1 MTLQSHYST
10 IVVGAGP
17 AGVMASVYASAYG
30 DVLLVDAMA
39 MPRMKSCGG
48 MLNEYAQDF
57 LTQVQGIPR
66 DIICDPEWINFRFY
80 DWDREIKKASTLR
93 FANVDRVKFDDWLM
107 SMLPSNVT
115 VLPQTKLKGLTQ
127 TDKQVT
133 VELEDLANPEAERM
147 FIEADFLIGCDGPR
161 STVRRCLPVTQLS
174 LYKTLQ
180 EFLPIGPEAEPF
192 FDCIYSRHIGENYGY
207 GYLIPKNDAV
217 IIGSV
222 FYPGSKHCNEEHERA
237 LDVFRTRYHYGH
249 EQLRPRE
256 AWTAVKVNSVKDI
269 VGGVGRVLLAGE
281 ANAIMSPSS
290 GEGIS
295 FALNSGKLVG
305 LAVAT
310 QGKHGD
316 AQMVLDAYNA
326 SLAPIK
332 KCIGRKLKYY
342 PIINS
347 RFGKWMGGN
356 SPMALV
362 NAVAHRI

>member
-48 MLNEYAQDF
+48 MLNEHAQDY
-57 LTQVQGIPR
+57 LNKVESIPR
-66 DIICDPEWINFRFY
+66 EIICDPEWINFRFY

-115 VLPQTKLKGLTQ
+115 VLAQTKLKGLTQ

-133 VELEDLANPEAERM
+133 AEFEDLANPEAERI
-147 FIEADFLIGCDGPR
+147 FIEADYLIGCDGPR
-161 STVRRCLPVTQLS
+161 SKVRRCLPIRQLS

-180 EFLPIGPEAEPF
+180 EFLPAGPEIEPF
-192 FDCIYSRHIGENYGY
+192 FDCIYSRHIGKNYGY
-207 GYLIPKNDAV
+207 GYLIPKDDAV

-222 FYPGSKHCNEEHERA
+222 FYPGSKHCSEEHEKA
-237 LDVFRTRYHYGH
+237 IDLFRTQYHYGYK
-249 EQLRPRE
+249 QLRPRE
-256 AWTAVKVNSVKDI
+256 AWTAVKVESIKDI

-310 QGKHGD
+310 QAKHGD
-316 AQMVLDAYNA
+316 PKMVLDAYNK

-332 KCIGRKLKYY
+332 SCISRKLMYY

-347 RFGKWMGGN
+347 RFGKWLGGN
-356 SPMALV
+356 SPMSLV
-362 NAVAHRI
+362 DAVAHRI